1 LSFNGE
7 PEPDM
12 SNPRSLLETA
22 ERIVGWA
29 VSGAEVEAYVAREQ
43 ETEVRA
49 YQGEVESLTSATSV
63 GVGVRVVRDGR
74 QGFAYAATLD
84 ETTLRDTFDEALDN
98 SRFGS
103 VDEYAGVAEPD
114 GVEPVSLDLYRSDL
128 LEFASEDKVALALEL
143 ERIAVAADPRVTA
156 VESAEYADT
165 VYEGAVA
172 TSRGVAA
179 QSRETGCYLVAY
191 TLASND
197 DETQTGFG
205 FSVGRSPGELM
216 PDKAGNEAAERATRL
231 LGATKPETCRLTVVL
246 DPYVTAQ
253 LLGIVGATLS
263 GDAVLKGRSFFA
275 QRMGDAVAA
284 ESVTLVDDATDP
296 EAFTASAIDAEG
308 LATRRVP
315 LISNGVLQ
323 SFLYDSYTARRA
335 GVSST
340 GSAVRGGFKGTP
352 GVGAHALRLKPGLRS
367 QAEIVSGIDDG
378 FLVQGV
384 SGLHSGVNAVSG
396 DFSAG
401 AEGLRIRNGEIAE
414 AIREVTIASTI
425 QRLLLDVTEVG
436 SDLEWL
442 PMSAAGVS
450 LAVADVTMSG
460 A

>member
-1 LSFNGE
+1 MSE
-7 PEPDM
+7 P
-12 SNPRSLLETA
+12 SLLEVA
-22 ERIVGWA
+22 ERVVGWA
-29 VSGAEVEAYVAREQ
+29 GDGCDVEAYAARES

-63 GVGVRVVRDGR
+63 GIGVRVVRSGR
-74 QGFAYAATLD
+74 QGFAYAAALD
-84 ETTLRDTFDEALDN
+84 EQTLRQTFDEALDN
-98 SRFGS
+98 ARFGS
-103 VDEYAGVAEPD
+103 VDEHAGVAEPD
-114 GVEPVSLDLYRSDL
+114 GVEPVPLDLYRSEL
-128 LEFASEDKVALALEL
+128 LEFPSEDKVSLALEL
-143 ERIAVAADPRVTA
+143 ERVALAADPRVTG
-156 VESAEYADT
+156 VETAEYADT

-172 TSRGVAA
+172 TSRGIAA
-179 QSRETGCYLVAY
+179 QSCETGCYLVAY
-191 TLASND
+191 TLAAD
-197 DETQTGFG
+197 GDETQTGFG
-205 FSVGRSPGELM
+205 FSVGRSPDELA
-216 PDKAGNEAAERATRL
+216 PEKAGKDAAERATRL
-231 LGATKPETCRLTVVL
+231 LGATKPSTCRLTVVL

-253 LLGIVGATLS
+253 LLSIVGATLS
-263 GDAVLKGRSFFA
+263 GDAVLKGRSLFA
-275 QRMGDAVAA
+275 QRIDDAVAA
-284 ESVTLVDDATDP
+284 ESLTLTDDATDS

-315 LISNGVLQ
+315 LISDGVLRA
-323 SFLYDSYTARRA
+323 FLYDSYTARRA

-352 GVGAHALRLKPGLRS
+352 SVGAHALRLKPGRRS
-367 QAEIVSGIDDG
+367 QAEIVAGIDDG

-401 AEGLRIRNGEIAE
+401 AEGLRIRRGETAE
-414 AIREVTIASTI
+414 PIREVTIASTI
-425 QRLLLDVTEVG
+425 QRLLMDVTEVG